1 MRYTLKMVLQSHDA
15 EDGWFYR
22 RGNIFEQTFCFLA
35 ANLTV
40 DSLFAQE
47 GVRFLIIIDG
57 FTPNNSKN
65 PFLLRVSY
73 SSIVEHS
80 YK

>member
-40 DSLFAQE
+40 DYLFAQE
-47 GVRFLIIIDG
+47 GVRF
-57 FTPNNSKN
+57 
-65 PFLLRVSY
+65 
-73 SSIVEHS
+73 
-80 YK
+80 